1 MIYVYRNG
9 RLVPKQTRAMRE
21 VDFPMVARF
30 DAYASPI
37 DDAWITSSRQRER
50 DMAKND
56 AYDKRDLPAGHF
68 REKEHG
74 RASPQWKSPGDPGSD
89 AD

>member
-9 RLVPKQTRAMRE
+9 QLVPKQARAVRE
-21 VDFPMVARF
+21 IDFPMIGRF

-37 DDAWITSSRQRER
+37 DDAWISSSRMRER
-50 DMAKND
+50 DMARND
-56 AYDKRDLPAGHF
+56 AYDPRDMPAGHF

-74 RASPQWKSPGDPGSD
+74 RAAPEWKSPGDPGD
-89 AD
+89 YPD